1 MGYLYILQSRLKLK
15 FYIGSTIDLGKRV
28 KEHNNGYVIST
39 KYIRP
44 LELKFFKKF
53 DSIQEAR
60 GIEYKIKK
68 LKSRII
74 VEQIVLQQEIKL

>member
-15 FYIGSTIDLGKRV
+15 YYIGSTIDLEKRI

-39 KYIRP
+39 KHLRP

-53 DSIQEAR
+53 DSIKEAR
-60 GIEYKIKK
+60 RIEYNLKK